1 MVQIVQYLKI
11 HNTLSRQKE
20 EFKPLDSEHIK
31 IYACGP
37 TVYNY
42 AHIGNARMAVVFD
55 SLVRLLRFL
64 YPKVTYVSNITDID
78 DKIIDAANKL
88 NVPFKHITE
97 KYADIYNQD
106 MAKLGVHIP
115 DVQPKATEYIPEM
128 IDLINDLIDKDHAYE
143 KEGHVLFHVLS
154 YPNYGLLSNRN
165 RDEQIAGSRVEIAPF
180 KKDPA
185 DFVLWKPSSDTQPG
199 WDSPWG
205 FGRPGWHTECSAMS
219 EKTLGLPFDIHG
231 GGRDLT
237 FPHHENEIAQSC
249 CSSADIDNPNSYANY
264 WMHNG
269 FVTVNSEKMSK
280 SLNNVLL
287 VDDLIK
293 NYDGEVL
300 RLALLSSHYRQG
312 LDWNEGI
319 LHQAK
324 KLLDKM
330 YRLLRELQD
339 IEVSDDEI
347 AKPPE
352 NILDALCDDLN
363 TPKVL
368 MELNSFLGDITS
380 KDLEEKKIT
389 KINLLSSGNLLGLLQ
404 EDPNIWLKIGVSED
418 QVDAMQ
424 IEVLIESR
432 NKAREDK
439 NFALADSIRVELS
452 ALGIEIED
460 TADGTVWK
468 SI

>member
-88 NVPFKHITE
+88 NVSFKDITE

-205 FGRPGWHTECSAMS
+205 FGRPGWHLS
-219 EKTLGLPFDIHG
+219 LIH
-231 GGRDLT
+231 
-237 FPHHENEIAQSC
+237 I
-249 CSSADIDNPNSYANY
+249 
-264 WMHNG
+264 
-269 FVTVNSEKMSK
+269 
-280 SLNNVLL
+280 
-287 VDDLIK
+287 
-293 NYDGEVL
+293 
-300 RLALLSSHYRQG
+300 
-312 LDWNEGI
+312 
-319 LHQAK
+319 
-324 KLLDKM
+324 
-330 YRLLRELQD
+330 
-339 IEVSDDEI
+339 
-347 AKPPE
+347 
-352 NILDALCDDLN
+352 
-363 TPKVL
+363 
-368 MELNSFLGDITS
+368 
-380 KDLEEKKIT
+380 
-389 KINLLSSGNLLGLLQ
+389 
-404 EDPNIWLKIGVSED
+404 
-418 QVDAMQ
+418 
-424 IEVLIESR
+424 
-432 NKAREDK
+432 
-439 NFALADSIRVELS
+439 
-452 ALGIEIED
+452 
-460 TADGTVWK
+460 
-468 SI
+468 